1 MLQYFSA
8 DVEFIL
14 DNPAKNVFAPS
25 PNFVGPVKENLKKN
39 ENFRHEVLPDT

>member
-8 DVEFIL
+8 HADFIL

-25 PNFVGPVKENLKKN
+25 PNFVGPVKENLKK
-39 ENFRHEVLPDT
+39 